1 MLRLIFVL
9 KIWILDF
16 YSAVVCLGFG
26 SSTPCVLHIIKHHF
40 NSILLILHQNLKAE
54 ISSNIKIYIMTK
66 VGWTHKICYNSFYL
80 RLNSKNVFK
89 IKIKFDILDFENK
102 VNSLYRESDFTASIS
117 LYHKP
122 LPYPLSLHPRIFSVL
137 LRCLLPD
144 SSIFSILCPVYPLS
158 LLWDCVS
165 KMLNLS
171 CLMYSSWSL
180 QVEAI
185 TS

>member
-1 MLRLIFVL
+1 MLCLIFVL

-16 YSAVVCLGFG
+16 YSMCLTHYQ
-26 SSTPCVLHIIKHHF
+26 TPFQF
-40 NSILLILHQNLKAE
+40 NFTYIAPKFDLKAE
-54 ISSNIKIYIMTK
+54 ISSNINIYIMTK

-102 VNSLYRESDFTASIS
+102 LYSLYRESDFTASIS
-117 LYHKP
+117 LYHNP
-122 LPYPLSLHPRIFSVL
+122 LPYPLSLHPWIFSVL

-158 LLWDCVS
+158 LLCDCVS

-180 QVEAI
+180 QVETI

>member
-1 MLRLIFVL
+1 MLCLVFVL

-16 YSAVVCLGFG
+16 YSAVVCLWFG

-102 VNSLYRESDFTASIS
+102 VYSLYRESDFTASIS

-122 LPYPLSLHPRIFSVL
+122 LPYPLSLHPWIFSVL
-137 LRCLLPD
+137 LRCILPD

-158 LLWDCVS
+158 LLCDCVS

-180 QVEAI
+180 QVETI